1 MSFQAYGRDCGL
13 KPQVRAIKLSYSV
26 EVPNTEARP
35 RRAMESPSVEVLN
48 PLLGTA
54 LSNLI

>member
-1 MSFQAYGRDCGL
+1 M

-26 EVPNTEARP
+26 EVPNTETRP